1 MIPGSSLT
9 LGPAMTERM
18 PYSLVIFDLDGTLV
32 DSFPW
37 FLRNINDTADKF
49 GFRRVPDD
57 EIASLRRSGLR
68 EIFERLDVPPRKL
81 PAIVRHMRRLKSEQ
95 AASIALFPGVAAML
109 QALADAGLR
118 LAVVS
123 SDREANARRQLGADI
138 MALFSTFDCGASL
151 FGKAAKFR
159 RAIRSARVPAEN
171 VIAIGDEIRDIEAAR
186 AAGIACAAVTWGYS
200 APEVLLDAQ
209 ARHGVRAHGGHQPVA
224 CSTSNDDRG
233 QSRARDEAAVTV
245 PESPP

>member
-1 MIPGSSLT
+1 MALRQESGGTPKIV
-9 LGPAMTERM
+9 M

-49 GFRRVPDD
+49 GFRRVPED
-57 EIASLRRSGLR
+57 EIASLRRAGLR
-68 EIFERLDVPPRKL
+68 EIFERLEVPPRKL

-109 QALADAGLR
+109 HALIDAGPR

-123 SDREANARRQLGADI
+123 SDREANARRQLGAE
-138 MALFSTFDCGASL
+138 MAALFSSFDCGASL

-159 RAIRSARVPAEN
+159 RAVNRAGVHAKD

-200 APEVLLDAQ
+200 APDALLTHKPDMVFQHIEDVAVGLLAAQ
-209 ARHGVRAHGGHQPVA
+209 
-224 CSTSNDDRG
+224 
-233 QSRARDEAAVTV
+233 
-245 PESPP
+245 

>member
-1 MIPGSSLT
+1 MDSGLLAA
-9 LGPAMTERM
+9 LGPGMTRQM

-49 GFRRVPDD
+49 GFRRVPQD
-57 EIASLRRSGLR
+57 EIASLRRAGLR

-81 PAIVRHMRRLKSEQ
+81 PAIVRHMRRLKAEQ
-95 AASIALFPGVAAML
+95 AESIALFPGAAPML
-109 QALADAGLR
+109 HTLADAGLR

-138 MALFSTFDCGASL
+138 AALFSSFDCGASL
-151 FGKAAKFR
+151 FGKATKLR
-159 RAIRSARVPAEN
+159 RAVRRAGVQAKD
-171 VIAIGDEIRDIEAAR
+171 VVAIGDEIRDIEAAR

-200 APEVLLDAQ
+200 APDALL
-209 ARHGVRAHGGHQPVA
+209 AH
-224 CSTSNDDRG
+224 R
-233 QSRARDEAAVTV
+233 
-245 PESPP
+245 

>member
-1 MIPGSSLT
+1 MDSGLLAT
-9 LGPAMTERM
+9 LGPGMTEQM

-49 GFRRVPDD
+49 GFRRVPQD
-57 EIASLRRSGLR
+57 EIASLRRAGLR

-81 PAIVRHMRRLKSEQ
+81 PAIVRHMRRLKAEQ
-95 AASIALFPGVAAML
+95 AASIALFPGVAPML
-109 QALADAGLR
+109 QTLADAGLR

-123 SDREANARRQLGADI
+123 SDREANARRQLGPDI
-138 MALFSTFDCGASL
+138 AALFATFDCGASL
-151 FGKAAKFR
+151 FGKATKLR
-159 RAIRSARVPAEN
+159 RAVRRAGVRAQD

-200 APEVLLDAQ
+200 APDALLA
-209 ARHGVRAHGGHQPVA
+209 HQPDIVFERME
-224 CSTSNDDRG
+224 DI
-233 QSRARDEAAVTV
+233 ARDLLAARGRQ
-245 PESPP
+245 

>member
-1 MIPGSSLT
+1 
-9 LGPAMTERM
+9 MTEQM

-49 GFRRVPDD
+49 GFRRVPQD
-57 EIASLRRSGLR
+57 EIASLRRAGLR

-81 PAIVRHMRRLKSEQ
+81 PAIVRHMRRLKAEQ
-95 AASIALFPGVAAML
+95 AASIALFPGVAPML
-109 QALADAGLR
+109 QTLADAGLR

-123 SDREANARRQLGADI
+123 SDREANARRQLGPDI
-138 MALFSTFDCGASL
+138 AAMFATFDCGASL
-151 FGKAAKFR
+151 FGKATKLR
-159 RAIRSARVPAEN
+159 RAVRRAGVSAQD

-200 APEVLLDAQ
+200 APDALL
-209 ARHGVRAHGGHQPVA
+209 AHKPDIVFERMEQIPPHLLAAMTYSQPV
-224 CSTSNDDRG
+224 
-233 QSRARDEAAVTV
+233 VK
-245 PESPP
+245 

>member
-1 MIPGSSLT
+1 VAVSVIPVRAKREPG
-9 LGPAMTERM
+9 MTTRM

-49 GFRRVPDD
+49 GFRRVPED
-57 EIASLRRSGLR
+57 EIASLRRTGLR
-68 EIFERLDVPPRKL
+68 EIFERLEVPPRKL
-81 PAIVRHMRRLKSEQ
+81 PAIVRHMRRLKNEQ

-109 QALADAGLR
+109 HALIDGGPR

-123 SDREANARRQLGADI
+123 SDREANARRQLGAGI
-138 MALFSTFDCGASL
+138 ATLFSSFDCGASL

-159 RAIRSARVPAEN
+159 RAVRRAGVHAKDA
-171 VIAIGDEIRDIEAAR
+171 IAIGDEIRDIEAAR

-200 APEVLLDAQ
+200 APDALLAYEPDVVFERIGDIARVLLAEQ
-209 ARHGVRAHGGHQPVA
+209 
-224 CSTSNDDRG
+224 
-233 QSRARDEAAVTV
+233 
-245 PESPP
+245 

>member
-1 MIPGSSLT
+1 
-9 LGPAMTERM
+9 M

-49 GFRRVPDD
+49 GFRRVPDE
-57 EIASLRRSGLR
+57 EIASLRRAGLR
-68 EIFERLDVPPRKL
+68 EIFERLEVPHRKL
-81 PAIVRHMRRLKSEQ
+81 PAIVRHMRRLKAEQ

-109 QALADAGLR
+109 RTLANAGLR

-123 SDREANARRQLGADI
+123 SDREANARRQLGADTA
-138 MALFSTFDCGASL
+138 ALFASFDCGASL

-159 RAIRSARVPAEN
+159 RAVRRAGVPASDA
-171 VIAIGDEIRDIEAAR
+171 VAIGDEIRDIEAAR

-200 APEVLLDAQ
+200 APDALLAHKPDMAFEHMEDI
-209 ARHGVRAHGGHQPVA
+209 ARGLL
-224 CSTSNDDRG
+224 
-233 QSRARDEAAVTV
+233 AAG
-245 PESPP
+245 